1 MLFRAVPT
9 PCVGICSTTF
19 GDTVCRGCRRYL
31 HEVINWNRYSDNEK
45 RLIWQRLDGLTAQ
58 VLPRYFDILSD
69 DRLTNG
75 LRRLRI
81 PFREDASPWIRLA
94 TLLKQTARQSPDLA
108 EFGVQRLDL
117 SGLSLADL
125 REQMVVERAVLAGK
139 AIEID
144 ILARSR
150 QPDIV
155 ARAVVVEA
163 FGAEIDVEIACRRG
177 GGAGVDT
184 AEPRRPSA
192 GAPKWPKISTHATT
206 PLKTMVRPI
215 TISGAWK

>member
-81 PFREDASPWIRLA
+81 PFREDASPWTRLA

-125 REQMVVERAVLAGK
+125 REQINLELHTLASAYYERDLLRA
-139 AIEID
+139 
-144 ILARSR
+144 ARMTD
-150 QPDIV
+150 P
-155 ARAVVVEA
+155 
-163 FGAEIDVEIACRRG
+163 
-177 GGAGVDT
+177 GGADGEMPD
-184 AEPRRPSA
+184 AEGIRED
-192 GAPKWPKISTHATT
+192 GAQKG
-206 PLKTMVRPI
+206 LE
-215 TISGAWK
+215 